1 MPTTL
6 EIIRGLSQAAAN
18 AYDGSHLDSY
28 THDGEART
36 AGLKR
41 EEGNPINDSRVVD
54 GFSVKFSA
62 DKLCIHYQSD
72 VKLKEVHSNGFESD
86 IEAMIEN
93 VKKFLQKE
101 YKKVTGE
108 SVSLTKDP
116 DSDVQILV
124 QSTSRVRTF
133 VQAHRWYKIGGLGDV
148 DPILGESEDSV
159 DAGWKKFIDQG
170 GWTGDGGKRPSNDTR
185 KKNEK

>member
-18 AYDGSHLDSY
+18 AYDGSHVENY

-41 EEGNPINDSRVVD
+41 EEGNPIIDSRVVD
-54 GFSVKFSA
+54 GFGVKFSA
-62 DKLCIHYQSD
+62 DKLCIHYQSE
-72 VKLKEVHSNGFESD
+72 VKLKEVYSNGFESD
-86 IEAMIEN
+86 IERMIEN

-101 YKKVTGE
+101 YKKITGD
-108 SVSLTKDP
+108 SVSLTKDA
-116 DSDVQILV
+116 DSEVQVMV
-124 QSTSRVRTF
+124 QSTSRARTF

-148 DPILGESEDSV
+148 DPVLGESEDSV
-159 DAGWKKFIDQG
+159 EAGWKKFIDQG
-170 GWTGDGGKRPSNDTR
+170 GWKGKRPSNDTR